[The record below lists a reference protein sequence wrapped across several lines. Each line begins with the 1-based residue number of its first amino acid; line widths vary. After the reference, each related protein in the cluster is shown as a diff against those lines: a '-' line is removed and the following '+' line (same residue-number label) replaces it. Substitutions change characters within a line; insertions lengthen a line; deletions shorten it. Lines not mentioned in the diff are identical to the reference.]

1 MIDIIEKLVFNQPLI
16 VEIEETDFITLNKNV
31 SIVATPRQGN
41 KIITGDEI
49 EYNMSLIQAITKGF
63 YYYKLREENK
73 LTREQRNSSHVNRL
87 IKLRYLPPNVI
98 EDILNGKQDPTLTV
112 KKLYEMSKTI

>member
-1 MIDIIEKLVFNQPLI
+1 M
-16 VEIEETDFITLNKNV
+16 

-87 IKLRYLPPNVI
+87 IKLRYLSPKVI
-98 EDILNGKQDPTLTV
+98 EDILNGKQDPTLTA
-112 KKLYEMSKTI
+112 KKLYELQNNQALHFIQNN